1 MVDIKRRGQKRT
13 FAQRTA
19 HWVLERPFG
28 AWGSRMERAISKRSG
43 ADMGES
49 GPIGRASG
57 FWRFLG
63 AQLRVNTS
71 IRLVKEDNRKQDSH
85 R

>member
-1 MVDIKRRGQKRT
+1 MVDIKRRGQKRA

-28 AWGSRMERAISKRSG
+28 DGGWGSGMERAISKRSG
-43 ADMGES
+43 ADRGKS

-57 FWRFLG
+57 FLEISG
-63 AQLRVNTS
+63 SAV
-71 IRLVKEDNRKQDSH
+71 EG
-85 R
+85 